1 MPFNYDKLL
10 NLLKEKGFTTY
21 KIRKD
26 NLISQSAWQKIR
38 TGTGDIDTRTLER
51 LCNVLECQPGDMME
65 YVPAALD
72 TEPDT
77 GHEAT
82 TMRVYKAGPDGWIDE
97 EQ

>member
-10 NLLKEKGFTTY
+10 SLLKEKGFTTY

-51 LCNVLECQPGDMME
+51 LCNILECQPGDMME
-65 YVPAALD
+65 YTAPAAD
-72 TEPDT
+72 
-77 GHEAT
+77 
-82 TMRVYKAGPDGWIDE
+82 K
-97 EQ
+97 EQKGV